1 MNYKLNIQSTVAIS
15 KSCNSR
21 HSSHSKSILFI
32 IGNRL
37 LFVLEYLLPMK
48 IQIPVPLFSCDVPL
62 LSECRSEW
70 SWCSTDMI
78 RSGAVVVGGFP
89 PVTRTQHNTNL
100 HYQPHACLY
109 YNKVYKNILQLH
121 KANQKHIAHGHY

>member
-1 MNYKLNIQSTVAIS
+1 
-15 KSCNSR
+15 
-21 HSSHSKSILFI
+21 
-32 IGNRL
+32 
-37 LFVLEYLLPMK
+37 MK

-121 KANQKHIAHGHY
+121 KANQKHIAHGHYWLLNIKCLWNIGWIDKIQNRIFVLSIIIIHTIYYTYIFSTFFLQ